1 MNRMRVTDAATSLPA
16 QQTDNAAAWLAA
28 NRLMF
33 GPRPGDLDHIAHIGV
48 DAFIEEQLAYEQLDD
63 RDVQARIA
71 ALPELHDTLTAEP
84 RDLLEDARR
93 EIILDLQQATLL
105 CAVYGRRQLHEVM
118 TDFWSNHFNI
128 YFAKSA
134 EAYLKPTDDRDVIRP
149 HALGNFRDLLFAS
162 AHSPAML
169 VYLDNVTNVKGRPN
183 ENYAR
188 ELMELHTLGVDGG
201 YTQHD
206 VQEVARAFTG
216 WTARGNRK
224 KPDKLGQFIFAAR
237 LHDDEAKTVLGMSLP
252 ARGGKADGER
262 VLDLL
267 ANHPSTAAFIS
278 RKLARR
284 FISDNPPVSVVK
296 LGADAFTKS
305 RGDIRKTLG
314 AILHSA
320 EFKASTGQKMKRPF
334 EFMASALRAT
344 NAVTDGGRMLSR
356 AMLLMGQPLFL
367 WAAPNGYPDVKG
379 AWLGA
384 DSMLARWNVA
394 LALGSNALKGTRLP
408 PFAGQSLDALSTQ
421 RVGTTLPA
429 EVKTKLQPFA
439 GDLPA
444 LMALLLSS
452 PLFQLR
458 G

>member
-1 MNRMRVTDAATSLPA
+1 LV
-16 QQTDNAAAWLAA
+16 A

-33 GPRPGDLDHIAHIGV
+33 GPRPGDLDHIAQIGV

-63 RDVQARIA
+63 EDVQARIA
-71 ALPELHDTLTAEP
+71 VLPELHDTLTAEP
-84 RDLLEDARR
+84 RDLVGDARR

-105 CAVYGRRQLHEVM
+105 RAVYGRRQLHEVM

-128 YFAKSA
+128 YFAKNA
-134 EAYLKPTDDRDVIRP
+134 EAYLKPTDDREVIRP
-149 HALGNFRDLLFAS
+149 RALGNFRNLLFAS

-169 VYLDNVTNVKGRPN
+169 VYLDNVTNIKGKPN

-201 YTQHD
+201 YTQPD
-206 VQEVARAFTG
+206 VEAVARAFTG

-237 LHDDEAKTVLGMSLP
+237 LHDDEAKTVLGHTLP
-252 ARGGKADGER
+252 ARSGKADGER

-267 ANHPSTAAFIS
+267 ASHPSTAAFIS

-284 FISDNPPVSVVK
+284 FISDDPPASVVK
-296 LGADAFTKS
+296 LGAGAFTKS
-305 RGDIRKTLG
+305 KGDIRKTLG

-320 EFKASTGQKMKRPF
+320 EFKAATGQKMKRPF
-334 EFMASALRAT
+334 EFVASALRAT
-344 NAVTDGGRMLSR
+344 NAETDGGRMLSQ

-384 DSMLARWNVA
+384 DSMLARWNFA
-394 LALGSNALKGTRLP
+394 LALGSDALKGTRLP
-408 PFAGQSLDALSTQ
+408 PSAGQSLDALSTQ
-421 RVGTTLPA
+421 LLGTTLPTD
-429 EVKTKLQPFA
+429 VKTKLQPFE
-439 GDLPA
+439 GDLPT

-452 PLFQLR
+452 PLFQFR